1 MYENVVVGIDG
12 LSGGRDAVAL
22 AKTLAANGALSF
34 AHVRV
39 IAAVPSRGSPGVYD
53 AAEHDRSRE
62 LLQRERDSSASGA
75 ETATVSVAA
84 TSVGAGLHDVAESR
98 GADLIVVGSCHRS
111 AVGRV
116 LAGDDAR
123 SVLHHAPCAVAVAPA
138 GYADRP
144 RQTETIAVA
153 YDGSEESK
161 VALAHATLLAR
172 DLGAR
177 VTAQNVVEPRVY
189 GGAAWATASVAIE
202 DPKTTVAAARA
213 RLGDLDEVEIDV
225 IIGPAREE
233 LAAVSDR
240 VDVLV
245 CGSRH
250 QTATKRVVLGSTSD
264 YLARHSACPL
274 LVTPATDEKRVAIWR
289 ELRKETAVLNVRTP
303 DVISTRAR

>member
-1 MYENVVVGIDG
+1 MYESVVVGIDG

-22 AKTLAANGALSF
+22 AKTLAAHGALSL

-39 IAAVPSRGSPGVYD
+39 IAAVPSRGSPGAYD
-53 AAEHDRSRE
+53 AVEHARSTE
-62 LLQRERDSSASGA
+62 LLQLERNSSALGA

-123 SVLHHAPCAVAVAPA
+123 SALHHASCAVAVAPA

-144 RQTETIAVA
+144 TQTETIAVA
-153 YDGSEESK
+153 YDGSEESE
-161 VALAHATLLAR
+161 VALAHATLLAGS
-172 DLGAR
+172 LGAKLAAR
-177 VTAQNVVEPRVY
+177 NVVEPRVY
-189 GGAAWATASVAIE
+189 GGAGWATAGVAIE
-202 DPKTTVAAARA
+202 DPKTTVAAAHA
-213 RLGDLDEVEIDV
+213 RLGHLDGVELEVIV
-225 IIGPAREE
+225 GPVREA
-233 LAAVSDR
+233 LAALSDQ

-274 LVTPATDEKRVAIWR
+274 LVTPAADQKRVAAWR
-289 ELRKETAVLNVRTP
+289 ELRNETAV
-303 DVISTRAR
+303 

>member
-1 MYENVVVGIDG
+1 MYENVVVGVDG

-22 AKTLAANGALSF
+22 AKTLAVKGALAF

-39 IAAVPSRGSPGVYD
+39 IAALTSRGSPAVYD
-53 AAEHDRSRE
+53 AAEHDQSRE
-62 LLQRERDSSASGA
+62 LLQRERHSSASEA
-75 ETATVSVAA
+75 ELVSVAA
-84 TSVGAGLHDVAESR
+84 TSVGTGLHDVAESR

-123 SVLHHAPCAVAVAPA
+123 SVLHQAPCAVAVAPA

-153 YDGSEESK
+153 YDGSEESE
-161 VALAHATLLAR
+161 VALAHATLLAG
-172 DLGAR
+172 DVGAEL
-177 VTAQNVVEPRVY
+177 TAWNVVEPRVY
-189 GGAAWATASVAIE
+189 GGAGWATASVAIE
-202 DPKTTVAAARA
+202 DPKTTVAAAQA
-213 RLGDLDEVEIDV
+213 RLGDRRSEVQTEV
-225 IIGPAREE
+225 IVGPVREE
-233 LAAVSDR
+233 LATLSEQ
-240 VDVLV
+240 VDLLV

-274 LVTPATDEKRVAIWR
+274 LVTPASDETRVAAWHK
-289 ELRKETAVLNVRTP
+289 LRKE
-303 DVISTRAR
+303 ISAG

>member
-1 MYENVVVGIDG
+1 LVAPARQKEITVYGNVVVGIDG

-22 AKTLAANGALSF
+22 AKTLAANSSLSY

-39 IAAVPSRGSPGVYD
+39 ISAVPSRGSPGVYD

-62 LLQRERDSSASGA
+62 LLQRERGSSGSD
-75 ETATVSVAA
+75 TDVVSIAA

-138 GYADRP
+138 GYAGRP
-144 RQTETIAVA
+144 RRTETIAVA
-153 YDGSEESK
+153 YDGSEESE
-161 VALAHATLLAR
+161 VALAHATLLAV
-172 DLGAR
+172 DLGAKLVVR
-177 VTAQNVVEPRVY
+177 NAVEPRVY
-189 GGAAWATASVAIE
+189 GGEGWAEASVTIE
-202 DPKTTVAAARA
+202 DPETAVAAARA
-213 RLGDLDEVEIDV
+213 RLGDLNESEVDV
-225 IIGPAREE
+225 IVGPVREQ
-233 LAAVSDR
+233 LAALSEQ

-250 QTATKRVVLGSTSD
+250 QAARTRVLMGSTSD
-264 YLARHSACPL
+264 YLARHSACPF
-274 LVTPATDEKRVAIWR
+274 LVTPAIDQKRVATWQ
-289 ELRKETAVLNVRTP
+289 EMRKAAAA
-303 DVISTRAR
+303 S

>member
-1 MYENVVVGIDG
+1 MLLACGLRNVDQAKSSNEVAMYENVVVGIDG

-22 AKTLAANGALSF
+22 AATLAANGALSF

-53 AAEHDRSRE
+53 AAEHDRSLE
-62 LLQRERDSSASGA
+62 LLQRERDSSASEI

-138 GYADRP
+138 GYADGPRP
-144 RQTETIAVA
+144 TETIAVA
-153 YDGSEESK
+153 YDGSAESQ
-161 VALAHATLLAR
+161 VALAHATLLAA
-172 DLGAR
+172 DVGAKLTVR
-177 VTAQNVVEPRVY
+177 NVVEPRVY
-189 GGAAWATASVAIE
+189 SGGGWAVASIAIE
-202 DPKTTVAAARA
+202 DPATTVAAARE
-213 RLGDLDEVEIDV
+213 RLGDLDGVEVDV
-225 IIGPAREE
+225 ILGPVREE
-233 LAAVSDR
+233 LAAVSDH

-245 CGSRH
+245 CGSRQ
-250 QTATKRVVLGSTSD
+250 QTATQRVVLGSTSD

-274 LVTPATDEKRVAIWR
+274 LVTPA
-289 ELRKETAVLNVRTP
+289 P
-303 DVISTRAR
+303 DGDGRAHERRQ